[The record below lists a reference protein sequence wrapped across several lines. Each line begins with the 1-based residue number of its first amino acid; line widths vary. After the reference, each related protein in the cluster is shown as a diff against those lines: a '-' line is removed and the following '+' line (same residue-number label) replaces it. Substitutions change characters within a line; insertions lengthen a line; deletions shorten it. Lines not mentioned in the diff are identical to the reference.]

1 MSQENVEV
9 VRQVLDHWNDTGE
22 LLWELLDP
30 EFEYVIDPP
39 AWLAGTYRGQA
50 ELSDLIRRVAEVFDE
65 FRFEVD
71 DLVPVGDRVV
81 SLGGFRVRGAL
92 SGAGAV
98 QAGGAGLHELRDGR
112 IVRIRVYFDREQ
124 ALRNAGLRE

>member
-22 LLWELLDP
+22 LLWELLDS
-30 EFEYVIDPP
+30 EFEYVMGP
-39 AWLAGTYRGQA
+39 ARLAGTYRGQA

>member
-9 VRQVLDHWNDTGE
+9 VRQVLDQWNDTGE
-22 LLWELLDP
+22 LPWELLDP
-30 EFEYVIDPP
+30 DFEYVIDPP
-39 AWLAGTYRGQA
+39 AWLAGTYRGHA
-50 ELSDLIRRVAEVFDE
+50 EVSDLIRRVAEVFDE

-71 DLVPVGDRVV
+71 DLVPAGDRVV
-81 SLGGFRVRGAL
+81 SLGGIRVRGAL

-112 IVRIRVYFDREQ
+112 IVRIRIYFDREQ
-124 ALRNAGLRE
+124 ALRDAGLRE

>member
-1 MSQENVEV
+1 MSKENVEV

-22 LLWELLDP
+22 LLWELLDS
-30 EFEYVIDPP
+30 EFEYVMGP
-39 AWLAGTYRGQA
+39 ARLAGTYRGQA

-71 DLVPVGDRVV
+71 DLVRVGDRVV

-98 QAGGAGLHELRDGR
+98 HRPS
-112 IVRIRVYFDREQ
+112 
-124 ALRNAGLRE
+124 